1 MLAYELQEDAE
12 FKLLDLYTGSAPIPL
27 LMRNNLANGWRTFG
41 VDLSQQAVAVAYDNV
56 NSICRQDPEAKAATS
71 IWQANIMSPTFASDA
86 LQRLGGK
93 CHVLTANPP
102 YIPYDQYIDL
112 PRGVRE
118 FEDVNALLGD
128 GEPGRSPEERRGD
141 GLSHYRRIASLIPE
155 LLVDRKAISGSSL
168 ENVPRV
174 ALEIGYDQGH
184 VVQDV
189 LMHANVGVSR
199 TECWKDQWDQDR
211 LVVAWL

>member
-1 MLAYELQEDAE
+1 MLASHLGQGAE
-12 FKLLDLYTGSAPIPL
+12 YKLLDLYTGSAPIPL
-27 LMRNNLANGWRTFG
+27 LLRNTLPSGWRTFG
-41 VDLSQQAVAVAYDNV
+41 VDLDEQAVALAIDNV
-56 NSICRQDPEAKAATS
+56 DLICREDSETRPATTV
-71 IWQANIMSPTFASDA
+71 WQADIMSPTFASDA
-86 LQRLGGK
+86 IQKVGAR

-112 PRGVRE
+112 PRSVRE
-118 FEDVNALLGD
+118 YEDVNALLGD
-128 GEPGRSPEERRGD
+128 GEPGRPTAERKGD

-155 LLVDRKAISGSSL
+155 LLVGKRALRGSGL
-168 ENVPRV
+168 EQVPRV
-174 ALEIGYDQGH
+174 ALEIGYDQGQ

-189 LMHANVGVSR
+189 LMQAGVGLSR